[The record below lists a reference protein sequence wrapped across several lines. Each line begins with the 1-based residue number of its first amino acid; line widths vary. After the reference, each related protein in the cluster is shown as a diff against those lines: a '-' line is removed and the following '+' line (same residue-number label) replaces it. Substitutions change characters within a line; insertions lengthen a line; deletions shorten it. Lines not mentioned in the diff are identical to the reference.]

1 MLNTLKDF
9 FKLIRWFHELLVILP
24 FVALYGIINYYSI
37 KSGSLCELSGFNF
50 IILCIGVQLL
60 LAAGCI
66 LNDIMD
72 RDIDKINKP
81 KTHIIG
87 RTISLANAKLLFIA
101 TTLLIIIFS
110 VYITLFMFK
119 EWAFICAGVYILS
132 ILYDV
137 YFKRSPLLG
146 NILMGVLTSFI
157 PLTILFFAK
166 ECITVLN
173 NEKIYVLIFVYAFF
187 PFLIIVPREL
197 SLDISDMHGDKA
209 DGCKTLPIV
218 IGAKRSKQLVAAFI
232 LLIIILSL
240 FLMYTYTYFTVT
252 FSLVDLLLV
261 YYIYKLRN
269 TETRLDYI
277 RIGRFLWFIMI
288 IGLIGSAIVTVLL

>member
-9 FKLIRWFHELLVILP
+9 FKLVRWFHELLAILP
-24 FVALYGIINYYSI
+24 FVALYLIINYLI
-37 KSGSLCELSGFNF
+37 QKSGASCDLSAGNF
-50 IILCIGVQLL
+50 VVLCIAVQLL
-60 LAAGCI
+60 IAAGCI

-101 TTLLIIIFS
+101 TTILIVLFS
-110 VYITLFMFK
+110 VYITLYMFK
-119 EWAFICAGVYILS
+119 EWAFISTGVYILS

-173 NEKIYVLIFVYAFF
+173 NEKIYVLIFLYALF

-197 SLDISDMHGDKA
+197 SLDISDMKGDQA

-218 IGAKRSKQLVAAFI
+218 IGAKKSKQLVAALI

-240 FLMYTYTYFTVT
+240 FLMYAYTYFTVT
-252 FSLVDLLLV
+252 FSLVDILLL
-261 YYIYKLRN
+261 YYIYKLRK

-277 RIGRFLWFIMI
+277 RIGRFLWSIMI
-288 IGLIGSAIVTVLL
+288 IGLIGSAIATVY